1 MFFTF
6 RIVKGYVGK
15 WSPVD
20 RIFFFLK
27 SFIYSSER
35 LYLWMHFSRMDNP
48 FEKSLL

>member
-20 RIFFFLK
+20 RIFFFLEVIYIFFRK
-27 SFIYSSER
+27 TVFMDAFFQNGQSF
-35 LYLWMHFSRMDNP
+35 
-48 FEKSLL
+48 